1 MSVFVKRMARPL
13 LFSALGAAAATLRDE
28 NKLKTLVVS
37 AGDKLNSAHSGIKS
51 VGNDAR
57 TLRDLVGAWMR
68 REYRDVPWSTLLLT
82 AGALVYFVNPLDA
95 IPDIVPATGL
105 IDDAGVIGFV
115 LASVKNDIEKFR
127 KWQADSTGVGTGSKN
142 AGPEMTAGL

>member
-1 MSVFVKRMARPL
+1 MARPL
-13 LFSALGAAAATLRDE
+13 LFGALGVAAATLRDRS
-28 NKLKTLVVS
+28 KLKTLVGS
-37 AGDKLNSAHSGIKS
+37 AGDKLNSAHAGIQS
-51 VGNDAR
+51 VRNDAR
-57 TLRDLVGAWMR
+57 TLRDLVRAWMR

-127 KWQADSTGVGTGSKN
+127 KWQSDSAVVVTGTEGST
-142 AGPEMTAGL
+142 PEMTAEL

>member
-1 MSVFVKRMARPL
+1 MARPL
-13 LFSALGAAAATLRDE
+13 LFGALGVAAATLRDRS
-28 NKLKTLVVS
+28 KLKTLVGS
-37 AGDKLNSAHSGIKS
+37 AGDKLNSAHAGIQS
-51 VGNDAR
+51 VRNDAR
-57 TLRDLVGAWMR
+57 TLRDLVRAWMR

-127 KWQADSTGVGTGSKN
+127 KWQSDSAVVVTGTEDS
-142 AGPEMTAGL
+142 GPEMTAGL